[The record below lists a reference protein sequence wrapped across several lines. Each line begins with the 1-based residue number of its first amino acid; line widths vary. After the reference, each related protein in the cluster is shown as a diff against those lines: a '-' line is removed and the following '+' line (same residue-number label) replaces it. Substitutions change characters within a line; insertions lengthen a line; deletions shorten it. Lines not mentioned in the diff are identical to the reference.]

1 MAPVHITAQVNFEDV
16 VEKTVTDLVGTAL
29 ASDAPLMGAGLD
41 FIAAVDLVSRLG
53 HHLSASIEPTA
64 LFDHPT
70 IGSLARHFAS

>member
-1 MAPVHITAQVNFEDV
+1 MAPVDVMANANLEDV

-41 FIAAVDLVSRLG
+41 SIAAVDLVSRLG
-53 HHLSASIEPTA
+53 HHLSTSIEPTA